1 MNNMAVDFSAFKE
14 TLNTQ
19 QIQQM
24 EKDYTA
30 GNGQF
35 SDVPSGTYAVE
46 VVKMEVSHQS
56 GQYGDFDR
64 LNIDFKIIDGD
75 HKGQHIFYN
84 GTFNNKI
91 DSGYRASAQL
101 LSQMTDGEVDEN
113 SILFNLT
120 HDLSIAQEYVL
131 ELFQAIQGKLSYD
144 LNYTVQ
150 EQTKINPQT
159 GQPYKANRWFSIEEV
174 YDM

>member
-1 MNNMAVDFSAFKE
+1 MAVDFSAFKE
-14 TLNTQ
+14 ALPTSEIERL
-19 QIQQM
+19 
-24 EKDYTA
+24 EREYKP

-35 SDVPSGTYAVE
+35 SDVPSGTYPVE
-46 VVKMEVSHQS
+46 VAKMEVSHVT
-56 GQYGDFDR
+56 GGKFGDFDR

-101 LSQMTDGEVDEN
+101 LSQMTDGDVDEN
-113 SILFNLT
+113 SILHNLES
-120 HDLSIAQEYVL
+120 DLSVAQEYVL
-131 ELFQAIQGKLSYD
+131 DLFQAIQGKLSYD

>member
-1 MNNMAVDFSAFKE
+1 MAVDFSAFKE
-14 TLNTQ
+14 TLKTE
-19 QIQQM
+19 QIAQM
-24 EKDYTA
+24 EKDYKP
-30 GNGQF
+30 GNQYQ
-35 SDVPSGTYAVE
+35 DVPSGTYAVTVE
-46 VVKMEVSHQS
+46 KMEVSHQN

-64 LNIDFKIIDGD
+64 LNIDFKIIEGD
-75 HKGQHIFYN
+75 KKGQHIFYN

-120 HDLSIAQEYVL
+120 QDLSIAAEYVM

-144 LNYTVQ
+144 LNFTVQ
-150 EQTKINPQT
+150 EQTKINPNT
-159 GQPYKANRWFSIEEV
+159 NQPYKANRWFSIEEV

>member
-1 MNNMAVDFSAFKE
+1 MAIDFSAFKE
-14 TLNTQ
+14 TLNTK
-19 QIQQM
+19 QIEQM
-24 EKDYTA
+24 EKDYVA

-35 SDVPSGTYAVE
+35 TDVPSGTYPVE
-46 VVKMEVSHQS
+46 VVKMEVSHVT
-56 GQYGDFDR
+56 GGKFGDFDR
-64 LNIDFKIIDGD
+64 LNIDFKITDGD

-113 SILFNLT
+113 SILYNLT
-120 HDLSIAQEYVL
+120 QDLSVAADYVID
-131 ELFQAIQGKLSYD
+131 LFQAIQGKLCYD

-150 EQTKINPQT
+150 EQTKINPAT
-159 GQPYKANRWFSIEEV
+159 NQPYKANRWFSIEEV